1 VASSAAASGRPCA
14 TGIYELS
21 GRTETAAAAAAA
33 MAFDDDDD
41 DDYDYE

>member
-1 VASSAAASGRPCA
+1 MATAASGRPCA

-21 GRTETAAAAAAA
+21 GRTEAAAAATAA

-41 DDYDYE
+41 DEE